1 MSNPKCLNCGNDNAT
16 KKCNRCK
23 SVWFCSKE
31 CQLANWKEHK
41 KDCKPLVTEVTEGYN
56 IPKKPYKPDD
66 NEDLIWPSVEEKE
79 KFYTRINDL
88 QKSYKTKFLTAIDCY
103 TISCNF
109 LNKLFNTQIDY
120 LYKNIVDD
128 KYKDILQATVVCLK
142 DSEAEWRI
150 LQAHGSEMSK
160 IFKDKTNN
168 DWNITM
174 FAFYDQ
180 MYLETTNYRALI
192 CIGLSHC
199 YYFLQF
205 ENTDKKL
212 IKDFNDYYKAHKD
225 LALLYKS
232 KLSDIHY
239 IQKIEKALC
248 NTENTIKLYHSKARL
263 HNKYV

>member
-1 MSNPKCLNCGNDNAT
+1 MSKCLNCENDNAT

-31 CQLANWKEHK
+31 CQLAKWKEHK
-41 KDCKPLVTEVTEGYN
+41 KECKPIEDTEVTEGYKN
-56 IPKKPYKPDD
+56 DISYKPT
-66 NEDLIWPSVEEKE
+66 EDLIWPSIKEKE
-79 KFYTRINDL
+79 DFYTKINSL
-88 QKSYKTKFLTAIDCY
+88 QTSYKAKFLTALESY
-103 TISCNF
+103 TLSINF

-120 LYKNIVDD
+120 LYKNIVND

-160 IFKDKTNN
+160 IYKNKTGTEW
-168 DWNITM
+168 DTILY
-174 FAFYDQ
+174 AFYDQ

-192 CIGLSHC
+192 SIGLSHC

-205 ENTDKKL
+205 VNTDEKL
-212 IKDFNDYYKAHKD
+212 IKNFNDYYNAHND

-232 KLSDIHY
+232 KLTDIHY
-239 IQKIEKALC
+239 IRKIDKALY
-248 NTENTIKLYHSKARL
+248 NTENTIKLYNSKINIRD
-263 HNKYV
+263 KYV